1 MIKVMMMK
9 IIMMVMM
16 MMMVGMMTLSL
27 ALPIVATTPEPLL
40 PLTV

>member
-9 IIMMVMM
+9 IIMMVM